1 MKRAILAEWGKLR
14 TVRSTV
20 LVPAVAVLLGL
31 GVGLLDVASIDWTT
45 TDPAAL
51 DPVGESFAGFQFAE
65 LAFAAL
71 GVLAISSEY
80 GTGLI
85 DTTFLALPR
94 RRTVYAA
101 KLAVLTAFTLAICGL
116 SAFTAFFLGRPFLA
130 RHHAAA
136 SLGDPGVLRAVVCAA
151 VYMTVV
157 TLLGFA
163 VGALIRHTAGAMAF
177 MFGLVF
183 LAWPVARAVEGV
195 STLPSK
201 LLLVNAAQAL
211 TATRPITGPPA
222 ARVPSPGL
230 AALTLAGYTVLF
242 LTAAYWRFRD
252 GRR

>member
-1 MKRAILAEWGKLR
+1 MKAALRAEWAKFR

-20 LVPAVAVLLGL
+20 LVPGVAILLGL
-31 GVGLLDVASIDWTT
+31 GIGLLDVSSIDWTA
-45 TDPAAL
+45 TDPASL
-51 DPVGESFAGFQFAE
+51 DPVSESFAGFQFAE

-85 DTTFLALPR
+85 DTTFLAVPR

-101 KLAVLTAFTLAICGL
+101 KIAVLAAFTLAICTVT
-116 SAFTAFFLGRPFLA
+116 AFTAFLLGQAVLSG
-130 RHHAAA
+130 HHASV
-136 SLGDPGVLRAVVCAA
+136 SLDDPGVLRAVVCAA

-157 TLLGFA
+157 TLVGFA
-163 VGALIRHTAGAMAF
+163 VGALIRHTAGAMAV

-183 LAWPVARAVEGV
+183 LAWPVARAVEGI

-201 LLLVNAAQAL
+201 LLLVNAAEAL
-211 TATRPITGPPA
+211 TTIRPITGPPA
-222 ARVPSPGL
+222 ARTPSTAL
-230 AALTLAGYTVLF
+230 AAATLLGYTVLF
-242 LTAAYWRFRD
+242 LTTAYWRFRN

>member
-1 MKRAILAEWGKLR
+1 MRAAIRAEWAKLR
-14 TVRSTV
+14 TVRSTA
-20 LVPAVAVLLGL
+20 LVPGIAVLLGL
-31 GVGLLDVASIDWTT
+31 GVGFLDVTSIDWTT

-51 DPVGESFAGFQFAE
+51 DPVSESFAGFQFAE

-101 KLAVLTAFTLAICGL
+101 KITVLAAYTLAICTI
-116 SAFTAFFLGRPFLA
+116 SAFTAFFLGQAVLA
-130 RHHAAA
+130 RHHASV
-136 SLGDPGVLRAVVCAA
+136 SLADPGVLRAVVSAA

-157 TLLGFA
+157 TLVGFA
-163 VGALIRHTAGAMAF
+163 VGALIRHTAGAMTA

-183 LAWPVARAVEGV
+183 LAFPAARAVEGI

-211 TATRPITGPPA
+211 TTIRPITGPPA
-222 ARVPSPGL
+222 ARIPSAGL
-230 AALTLAGYTVLF
+230 AALTLTGYTAIF
-242 LTAAYWRFRD
+242 LTAGYWRFRD
-252 GRR
+252 NRR

>member
-1 MKRAILAEWGKLR
+1 MKAAIRAEWAKLR

-20 LVPAVAVLLGL
+20 LIPGIAVLLGL
-31 GVGLLDVASIDWTT
+31 GVGLLDVSSIDWTT
-45 TDPAAL
+45 TDPATL
-51 DPVGESFAGFQFAE
+51 DPVSESFAGFQFAE

-94 RRTVYAA
+94 RRIVYTA
-101 KLAVLTAFTLAICGL
+101 KIAVLTAFTLAICTA
-116 SAFTAFFLGRPFLA
+116 SSFAAFFLGQAVLSG
-130 RHHAAA
+130 HHASV
-136 SLGDPGVLRAVVCAA
+136 SLADPGVLRAVVCAA

-157 TLLGFA
+157 TLVGFA
-163 VGALIRHTAGAMAF
+163 VGALIRHTAGAMTV

-183 LAWPVARAVEGV
+183 LAWPVARAVEGI

-201 LLLVNAAQAL
+201 LLLVNAAEAL
-211 TATRPITGPPA
+211 TTIRPITGPPA
-222 ARVPSPGL
+222 ARVPSAGL
-230 AALTLAGYTVLF
+230 AALTLAGYVVLF